1 MNAELVSYRI
11 IRVHLSER
19 EHVKTSIHVPSFF
32 MTFKWNFSCNK
43 NKREKKHTATFII
56 DIRDDFV

>member
-1 MNAELVSYRI
+1 MNAELMLYRV
-11 IRVHLSER
+11 IRVYLSER
-19 EHVKTSIHVPSFF
+19 EHVHVPSFF

-43 NKREKKHTATFII
+43 NKREKKYTATFII